1 MSDKPTAIFR
11 HVEFFETS
19 KGDRVAIV
27 NWCNHPVLG
36 FERIVHTSI
45 VLNGD
50 ENMFETLNTI
60 YVKEQK

>member
-1 MSDKPTAIFR
+1 MNDKPTATFR
-11 HVEFFETS
+11 YVEFFETS
-19 KGDRVAIV
+19 KGDRVATV

-36 FERIVHTSI
+36 FEHIVHTSI

-60 YVKEQK
+60 YVKEEK

>member
-1 MSDKPTAIFR
+1 MNNKPKATFQ

-19 KGDRVAIV
+19 KGDRVAV
-27 NWCNHPVLG
+27 VKQCNHPLLG
-36 FERIVHTSI
+36 NHPSVHTSI

>member
-1 MSDKPTAIFR
+1 MKEKPTATFQY
-11 HVEFFETS
+11 VEFFETS
-19 KGDRVAIV
+19 KGDRVAV
-27 NWCNHPVLG
+27 VGSCHHPVLG